1 MVLRQVFVFQEHTV
15 DQVQTVVDH
24 GQRGPARHDRRDHE
38 DDEVTTTANP
48 PQQRPQPGLN
58 AQLMNA
64 TAAAATKKALFVRAL
79 ISVGSV
85 GVCASL

>member
-24 GQRGPARHDRRDHE
+24 GQRGPARHDRDHE

-48 PQQRPQPGLN
+48 PQRQRPQPGLN
-58 AQLMNA
+58 AQLMQRQQQQQ
-64 TAAAATKKALFVRAL
+64 KS
-79 ISVGSV
+79 I
-85 GVCASL
+85 VCASSY